1 MKICELLELIDEN
14 QLVNVTSADTG
25 EIIACY
31 DGRNSIPRGL
41 DPCIV
46 RKIRTD
52 YAVYALEIQ
61 I

>member
-1 MKICELLELIDEN
+1 MKIGELIELIDEN
-14 QLVNVTSADTG
+14 QNVTITSEDTG

-52 YAVYALEIQ
+52 YAVYAIEIQ

>member
-14 QLVNVTSADTG
+14 QNVTITSEDTG

-31 DGRNSIPRGL
+31 NGRDSIPRGL

-46 RKIRTD
+46 RKIRAD
-52 YAVYALEIQ
+52 YAIEIQ